1 MAKTNETAV
10 TEKKTTKKT
19 SVKQEEKRTLE
30 ELFSE
35 LEAVTAELEAQELP
49 LEEAFLKYRRG
60 MELLK
65 ECNAAVDTV
74 EKELQI
80 LEEA

>member
-1 MAKTNETAV
+1 MTGTGEESKAAAKKKP
-10 TEKKTTKKT
+10 EKKPEK
-19 SVKQEEKRTLE
+19 KRTLE
-30 ELFSE
+30 ELFEE
-35 LEAVTAELEAQELP
+35 LETVTAELEEEELP

-65 ECNAAVDTV
+65 ECNSAVDKV